1 MVMKKNVK
9 LLGMVAMFSVTLASC
24 TNDELKEVYQG
35 EEISFTTRMTRA
47 VETNSGNL
55 KAFRVYAHAENYGN
69 MFINHEMA
77 TKSDGNI
84 FSLVSHTGGSFFW
97 PSKVNN
103 IEFWAY
109 GPFTSTTSADSVK
122 VDAEITS
129 LSQQLQNFEVTPSM
143 TEGGKGHK
151 DLIVAY
157 TKANRNTV
165 SGMTVPLNFQHA
177 LSQIEVTAKCP
188 DIEKTIK
195 IKGAWLMNV
204 KSSGT
209 LVFSKDKEQDAYMD
223 WHLNETLANYGVAVT
238 PVTLQNKYTTFIGGD
253 TDSQDNTSLM
263 LIPQSSNKWD
273 KETNSKGAYILLL
286 CRVEATHQ
294 GKTPENGTIDDVIS
308 TTDNTH
314 THQLFPTP
322 PAGTEYNANQYGY
335 TCVAI
340 APNWE
345 HGKKYKYNLEFCGAN
360 SGAGVYPPL
369 NVEDTPNLPDKN
381 DNIIPN
387 NEEDKV
393 GLPIL
398 DNPIKFSVDV
408 TPWGNANSSDVPM
421 D

>member
-55 KAFRVYAHAENYGN
+55 KAFRVYAHAENYGS

-129 LSQQLQNFEVTPSM
+129 LSQQLQNFKVTPSM

-165 SGMTVPLNFQHA
+165 SGMTVPLNFKHA

-188 DIEKTIK
+188 DTEKTIK

-209 LVFSKDKEQDAYMD
+209 LAFSQDKEQDAYMD
-223 WHLNETLANYGVAVT
+223 WHLKNETLIIDFSDCDIYKKT
-238 PVTLQNKYTTFIGGD
+238 FPVQINQSHKYTVDFNASKMPKWIYGTWQTTDGLEYMNISRDGTNLSIALWSDFGD
-253 TDSQDNTSLM
+253 IPPTQNRSFRKIISVYDIDSFNIKMIVKGYDY
-263 LIPQSSNKWD
+263 SNKIREIVILFD
-273 KETNSKGAYILLL
+273 SHAKEVRLIYS
-286 CRVEATHQ
+286 RSVEA
-294 GKTPENGTIDDVIS
+294 KRI
-308 TTDNTH
+308 
-314 THQLFPTP
+314 
-322 PAGTEYNANQYGY
+322 
-335 TCVAI
+335 
-340 APNWE
+340 
-345 HGKKYKYNLEFCGAN
+345 
-360 SGAGVYPPL
+360 
-369 NVEDTPNLPDKN
+369 
-381 DNIIPN
+381 
-387 NEEDKV
+387 
-393 GLPIL
+393 
-398 DNPIKFSVDV
+398 
-408 TPWGNANSSDVPM
+408 
-421 D
+421 